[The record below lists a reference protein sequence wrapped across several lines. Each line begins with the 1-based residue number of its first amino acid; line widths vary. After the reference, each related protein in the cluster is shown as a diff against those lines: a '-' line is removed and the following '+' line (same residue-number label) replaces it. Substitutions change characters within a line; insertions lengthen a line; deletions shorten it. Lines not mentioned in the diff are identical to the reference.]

1 MGQEYLLQVQNVTK
15 QYGEKI
21 ALNDFSMDICQGEI
35 VALIGENGAGKTTL
49 LNIICGY
56 SKPSAGQVQYKGKNI
71 VANPLITREFG
82 VLIEPQ
88 FLDYI
93 SAEENLR
100 LLSQLTNQKQDT
112 RIKELLE
119 KTELYSSRKKKVIA
133 SSNSSQIIFS
143 TILFSIYAIC
153 VGILFTHIGIRKIE
167 KMDL

>member
-15 QYGEKI
+15 QYGEKV
-21 ALNDFSMDICQGEI
+21 ALNDFSMDICSGEI

-56 SKPSAGQVQYKGKNI
+56 CKPSAGQVQYKGKNI

-100 LLSQLTNQKQDT
+100 LLSQLTNQKQDI

-119 KTELYSSRKKKVIA
+119 KTELYSSRK
-133 SSNSSQIIFS
+133 S
-143 TILFSIYAIC
+143 TVYKGLHR
-153 VGILFTHIGIRKIE
+153 VTV
-167 KMDL
+167 